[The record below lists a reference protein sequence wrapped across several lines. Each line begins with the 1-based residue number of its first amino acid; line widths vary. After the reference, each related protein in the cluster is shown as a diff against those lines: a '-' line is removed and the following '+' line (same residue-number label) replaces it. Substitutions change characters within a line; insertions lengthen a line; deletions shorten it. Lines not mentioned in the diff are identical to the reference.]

1 MPSRETIIIA
11 ARSIASGYKGVQPDG
26 TFPSW
31 ETLKNIYD
39 RAMAIPPDWAIQSG
53 ANLKALKAGRWM
65 RKDGRPGGT
74 NEAKPGVSWCGIFA
88 THVLIASGVPVKW
101 HAFTGIAPL
110 PPYLEK
116 LTGFGNWNK
125 IAPGDICVRGEN
137 QHHFIIYRRSGNLLY
152 SYDGNLDGQSI
163 GERTTNVNEVH
174 SIYRPLF

>member
-74 NEAKPGVSWCGIFA
+74 NEPKPGVSWCGIFA
-88 THVLIASGVPVKW
+88 THVLNASGVPVKW

-110 PPYLEK
+110 PQRSAATRAMKFRHVHLP
-116 LTGFGNWNK
+116 
-125 IAPGDICVRGEN
+125 CVTNRAL
-137 QHHFIIYRRSGNLLY
+137 NL
-152 SYDGNLDGQSI
+152 SI
-163 GERTTNVNEVH
+163 RA
-174 SIYRPLF
+174 